1 MPGKGRKSFAN
12 KRPKK
17 AENVIIKKNISPLFK
32 SGAGF
37 PEARKLRES
46 TGNKKPTGQLNP
58 MASATIIVE
67 PMAYLKTLRFL
78 LSINTPT
85 ISFYLIYES
94 QPLIRIRHAP
104 IVLSNP
110 LSPVYTTTST

>member
-46 TGNKKPTGQLNP
+46 TGTKNPIGQLKP
-58 MASATIIVE
+58 MANATIMVE
-67 PMAYLKTLRFL
+67 PSPYLNILICL
-78 LSINTPT
+78 LSINTPS
-85 ISFYLIYES
+85 IAFYLIYES
-94 QPLIRIRHAP
+94 QLLTRIRHAP
-104 IVLSNP
+104 MVLSKP
-110 LSPVYTTTST
+110 LSPV